1 MNFEVLWLFVK
12 FGGMVSI
19 GSTSEQS
26 EKVFSMKIVFSTH
39 LCKFSPSKVFHY
51 VLVGDL
57 SLLENVRERKNKLR
71 KINDVLFLFTN
82 ISRYTDPVTKVKYFA
97 KVAFKLRIEP
107 ESYKV
112 STQTV
117 QAAGSQIDD
126 HFSNSELEWST
137 KCRKAIILYGLMVK
151 LESSE

>member
-1 MNFEVLWLFVK
+1 M
-12 FGGMVSI
+12 
-19 GSTSEQS
+19 T
-26 EKVFSMKIVFSTH
+26 
-39 LCKFSPSKVFHY
+39 C
-51 VLVGDL
+51 
-57 SLLENVRERKNKLR
+57 LLENARERK
-71 KINDVLFLFTN
+71 KINDVLFFLTN

-117 QAAGSQIDD
+117 QATRSQIDD